1 MKQKEF
7 LEAVAKRLQCDAERA
22 EGLVFVVLRELRSQ
36 LTQKEAD
43 DVSAQLPRE
52 LREMW
57 EQDFGHLDESGR
69 MSRTEF
75 LGRVRQWAALP
86 DEREAERATHAVFK
100 TLQLQLGSPH
110 GTEGEAW
117 DVFSVLNKDI
127 KRLWLEAGEN
137 MV

>member
-7 LEAVAKRLQCDAERA
+7 LAAVAKRLQCDNERA
-22 EGLVFVVLRELRSQ
+22 EGVVFVVFRELRSQ
-36 LTQKEAD
+36 LTRKEAD
-43 DVSAQLPRE
+43 DVAAQLPRE

-57 EQDFGHLDESGR
+57 EEDLGQLEETSR

-86 DEREAERATHAVFK
+86 DEREAERATHAVLK

-137 MV
+137 LI